1 MTDLLLQAEPA
12 LADLAEQF
20 EQWRRTRATAQERI
34 PPRLWDQA
42 GVLTRMLP
50 CSQVAKR
57 LRLSPTDL
65 KKQCLARQGS
75 LVAEAASP
83 HPGFIEVTPAGFE
96 TPAAPQAAVIEV
108 ERPDGIRLRLQYP
121 DAPPL
126 ATVLRTFLE
135 VAPCCSYPRR
145 VGFLSR
151 WPRSISVKE
160 LMGWRRYA
168 GAASARIRWMEQF
181 TSSVIARARP

>member
-1 MTDLLLQAEPA
+1 MTDRLLQAEPA

-34 PPRLWDQA
+34 PPALWDRA
-42 GVLTRMLP
+42 VVLMTMLP
-50 CSQVAKR
+50 RSQVAKR

-108 ERPDGIRLRLQYP
+108 KRPDGARLRLHYQ
-121 DAPPL
+121 DVPPL
-126 ATVLRTFLE
+126 ATILRAFLE
-135 VAPCCSYPRR
+135 VAPCCS
-145 VGFLSR
+145 
-151 WPRSISVKE
+151 
-160 LMGWRRYA
+160 
-168 GAASARIRWMEQF
+168 
-181 TSSVIARARP
+181 